1 MEWEIKLYP
10 SPKIKLMSLAYPFQ
24 KFQDWF
30 TQQWVIFWGRK
41 INPKDV
47 PWLMG
52 PFGNLNGIGEDF
64 ITQLAEKE
72 NLILDRDTKTK
83 GLLPSFNQLNLSDVE
98 LSTLSK
104 NVTQFYETTSN
115 YKLDFS
121 IKWNPIFK
129 IFGILT
135 NKLFS
140 NRINQLYIPTKNLKQ
155 SESLKSEIINLL
167 DPITNEIKYTI
178 WYRTFKST
186 GQVVYSGVYSTCI
199 LPTGKTCVKAVFPL
213 PKGNATVIMTPSVQN
228 NGSLTLDS
236 SGKRFGDAG
245 FYFLLQDAKGNY
257 WAQFI
262 KSFRDK
268 LIIGQENETLVA
280 EQTLTL
286 WHQKVLTLNYKIKE
300 KE

>member
-1 MEWEIKLYP
+1 
-10 SPKIKLMSLAYPFQ
+10 
-24 KFQDWF
+24 
-30 TQQWVIFWGRK
+30 
-41 INPKDV
+41 
-47 PWLMG
+47 
-52 PFGNLNGIGEDF
+52 
-64 ITQLAEKE
+64 
-72 NLILDRDTKTK
+72 
-83 GLLPSFNQLNLSDVE
+83 
-98 LSTLSK
+98 
-104 NVTQFYETTSN
+104 
-115 YKLDFS
+115 
-121 IKWNPIFK
+121 
-129 IFGILT
+129 
-135 NKLFS
+135 
-140 NRINQLYIPTKNLKQ
+140 LYIPTKNLKQ